1 MGLLDNIKSVLT
13 GGRVDVRG
21 RYEFLRE
28 AISGTMS
35 KFYMAR
41 DRKSGEVVGLK
52 ILDPKKTAEFEARF
66 KGLKKPFEGD
76 IVQAI
81 SHPNVVRVLSHGTT
95 LQGEPFVVMEFI
107 DGAGLNSLVIGRSE
121 LLNGRRVSLI
131 RQAAGAL
138 AAVHQAGYI
147 HRDVCPRNFMV
158 SPDGE
163 HLTLIDFGLT
173 VPAAGQFLQPGN
185 RTGTPNY
192 MAPELVKRLATDQ
205 RLDVFSFGVSAY
217 EICTF
222 NLPWERGTDGRA
234 AMTHAM
240 HPPVEIVRYRP
251 KIQPV
256 LGKAIMSCVEPRV
269 EKRCPSM
276 EHFLQLIKDVSQED
290 QA

>member
-1 MGLLDNIKSVLT
+1 MGLFDSLKSVLS

-41 DRKSGEVVGLK
+41 DRQTGDIVGVK

-66 KGLKKPFEGD
+66 KGLKKPFEGEV
-76 IVQAI
+76 VQSI
-81 SHPNVVRVLSHGTT
+81 SHPNVVRVLLHGTT

-107 DGAGLNSLVIGRSE
+107 EGPGLNSLVIGRSK
-121 LLNGRRVSLI
+121 LLDGRRVSLI
-131 RQAAGAL
+131 RQAAEAL
-138 AAVHQAGYI
+138 RAAHAAGYI

-173 VPAAGQFLQPGN
+173 VPATPQFMQPGN

-192 MAPELVKRLATDQ
+192 MAPELVRRLTTDQ

-217 EICTF
+217 ELCTF
-222 NLPWERGTDGRA
+222 NLPWERGTDGRI
-234 AMTHAM
+234 AMTHAVQ
-240 HPPVEIVRYRP
+240 PPVDILKYRP
-251 KIQPV
+251 QIDPV
-256 LGKAIMSCVEPRV
+256 LASAIMSCVEPQV
-269 EKRCPSM
+269 GKRCPSM
-276 EHFLQLIKDVSQED
+276 EEFLKRIREVKQED
-290 QA
+290 RA